1 LPGNASQA
9 ASPASQRLTRVP
21 EAAAIAATL
30 NACAHRS
37 GSSIPATTLT
47 TNGLKEFAVM
57 EGRLPHMLEIVYT
70 GLVVGAL
77 ALLGIAFWRGAF
89 RLFMS
94 QG

>member
-1 LPGNASQA
+1 
-9 ASPASQRLTRVP
+9 
-21 EAAAIAATL
+21 
-30 NACAHRS
+30 
-37 GSSIPATTLT
+37 
-47 TNGLKEFAVM
+47 M

-77 ALLGIAFWRGAF
+77 AVLGAVLWRGAY